1 MNFVSNGDEKWPIGW
16 DWNRQDVG
24 GREGCRSVCL
34 SLHAPIDVCIGKLPN
49 VMNELD
55 KTPRRLYIFT
65 FTSIDRLSYVLL
77 LRQATGTDLL

>member
-1 MNFVSNGDEKWPIGW
+1 MVMRSGRLDGIGIVRMW
-16 DWNRQDVG
+16 EG
-24 GREGCRSVCL
+24 GMSVCL